1 MNKKK
6 SKKNKSSQTQI
17 RKTKSTKSNIN
28 QEPKSTS
35 LKQSLLSLFNTFWS
49 FAKQDFRW
57 ATYAYA
63 FVFIFVCIFIN
74 YHFDFYEKVL
84 RPSFFSGDSTRL
96 FSLFYGFIYFA
107 VAIPILCIEK
117 DYKTLKNYRFYLKV
131 LFFIGIYSVSIG
143 YYDYQNWKFPQLTY
157 MEHYFIVRILSQLKS
172 LVFIV
177 VPLIFLKIF
186 IDRKRVNGFYGLSRS
201 TKHLDA
207 YLLLFLVMVPFLI
220 ITSFTPDF
228 LKAYPQ
234 FTPWHYEGVFGIS
247 TFARTL
253 IFESAYTIDFIVVEL
268 FFRGALI
275 LGLTA
280 IMGPKTILPMVAFYA
295 AIHFGKPVVETI
307 SSVFGGYIL
316 GVLAYQTKHIWGGVI
331 VHIAIALTME
341 VMGFIQYYVLD

>member
-1 MNKKK
+1 MSNKK
-6 SKKNKSSQTQI
+6 SKKKKSLQSI
-17 RKTKSTKSNIN
+17 VI
-28 QEPKSTS
+28 EPNPKN

-49 FAKQDFRW
+49 FVKLDFRW
-57 ATYAYA
+57 ATYVYT
-63 FVFIFVCIFIN
+63 FVFISVCIFIN
-74 YHFDFYEKVL
+74 YYFGFYEKIM
-84 RPSFFSGDSTRL
+84 RPSFFTGDSVRL
-96 FSLFYGFIYFA
+96 FFLFYVFIYFA

-117 DYKTLKNYRFYLKV
+117 NYKTLKNYRFYLKS
-131 LFFIGIYSVSIG
+131 LFFIGIYSISVG
-143 YYDYQNWKFPQLTY
+143 YYDYKDWKFPQLTGL
-157 MEHYFIVRILSQLKS
+157 EQHFIVRIFSQLKS

-186 IDRKRVNGFYGLSRS
+186 IDQKRVNGFYGLSRS

-207 YLLLFLVMVPFLI
+207 YLLLFVVMVPFLV

-234 FTPWHYEGVFGIS
+234 FTPWLYEGVFGIS

-341 VMGFIQYYVLD
+341 IMGFIQYYVLD